1 MKIWQ
6 LLALAGASLFISTS
20 ALAQKNEDENETSND
35 YIKTWKGVA
44 RLQKLEKKQQTR
56 DLLALYP
63 VFLSPSPLSRVADEV
78 LKRDAFKRFDALE
91 KASRGTAKSLG
102 LEAGVKYELQVKP
115 SLMLFKP
122 AQFISVTTMTYAYEG
137 GVHGFYY
144 STPYNFGLTSRA
156 VQGRMRQGVPVQL
169 RLLDFFTSGQGVRE
183 RLRRQIF
190 DKLRATKGTDAEAT
204 WTLDGTVKV
213 VTDNQL
219 ENFVAERDGLRWFF
233 SPYSMG
239 PYSSGEIEVVLSPR
253 ELGSTFRAGLL
264 R

>member
-1 MKIWQ
+1 MRIR
-6 LLALAGASLFISTS
+6 LFLALAGASLLFSTL
-20 ALAQKNEDENETSND
+20 ALAQSEQDSSND

-44 RLQKLEKKQQTR
+44 RLQRLEKKQKTR
-56 DLLALYP
+56 DLLAVYP
-63 VFLSPSPLSRVADEV
+63 VFTSPSPLTRVVSAV
-78 LKRDAFKRFDALE
+78 LKRDAFKGFNFLE
-91 KASRGTAKSLG
+91 KESRGTAKSLG
-102 LEAGVKYELQVKP
+102 LEGGMKFQLENKP
-115 SLMLFKP
+115 SLVLFKP
-122 AQFISVTTMTYAYEG
+122 AQLISVTALTYTFEG
-137 GVHGFYY
+137 GAHGFYY
-144 STPYNFGLTSRA
+144 TTPYNFGFSQSHLVR
-156 VQGRMRQGVPVQL
+156 GRMHQGGSPVQL

-190 DKLRATKGTDAEAT
+190 NKLRATKGTDGEAT

-219 ENFVAERDGLRWFF
+219 ENFVAERGGLRWFF

-239 PYSSGEIEVVLSPR
+239 PYSSGEIEVVLTPR